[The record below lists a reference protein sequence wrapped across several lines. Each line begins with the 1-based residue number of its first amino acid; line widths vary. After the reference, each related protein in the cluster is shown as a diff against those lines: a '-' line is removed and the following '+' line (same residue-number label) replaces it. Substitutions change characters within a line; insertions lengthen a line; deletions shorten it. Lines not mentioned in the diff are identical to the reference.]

1 MTGWHRV
8 RDDLVG
14 QGYVASPDLAKAVHL
29 ALSLVRPLLLEGA
42 AGVGRTEVA
51 RALSGARGCELIRLQ
66 CCEALMQAT
75 RSINGT
81 ISGS

>member
-42 AGVGRTEVA
+42 AGVGKTEMA
-51 RALSGARGCELIRLQ
+51 RALSGARG
-66 CCEALMQAT
+66 A
-75 RSINGT
+75 N
-81 ISGS
+81 